1 MVSCGAWRITEDRAH
16 ATAGGDRKQKIAERY
31 WRGVAALRFVLAADG
46 SHNTDAPG
54 FLVPVS
60 LDRVGGKALLGD
72 TPNQRWEIA
81 TNYVQPRRLTGDVA
95 VVPLLNL
102 TGPAAFKIS
111 GNPPARRRL
120 EEPKA
125 TPGVTVRGMLKDAA
139 PFAHRSKRGGKAAGI
154 IAEFVLV
161 RLPRRPVPVPAPAFA
176 GRMRHDRVRPAVQ
189 PGIARLVPRVH
200 VRQSE
205 VAT

>member
-1 MVSCGAWRITEDRAH
+1 
-16 ATAGGDRKQKIAERY
+16 
-31 WRGVAALRFVLAADG
+31 
-46 SHNTDAPG
+46 
-54 FLVPVS
+54 
-60 LDRVGGKALLGD
+60 
-72 TPNQRWEIA
+72 
-81 TNYVQPRRLTGDVA
+81 
-95 VVPLLNL
+95 
-102 TGPAAFKIS
+102 
-111 GNPPARRRL
+111 L

-205 VAT
+205 VATPRLDEERRDHALSPAKMTGTPTELRSSSTG